1 MQQPTPTT
9 NTATPISSSRTLE
22 AAESMVVV
30 VVVVLLSWASGGRED
45 CVGKEV
51 GLKDGST
58 VGMGV
63 GATLG
68 GIVG

>member
-1 MQQPTPTT
+1 
-9 NTATPISSSRTLE
+9 
-22 AAESMVVV
+22 MVEVLLL
-30 VVVVLLSWASGGRED
+30 LLSWASGDRED

-68 GIVG
+68 AIAPRGPR